1 MSERVTMHEAPVLH
15 HAEGRKATWF
25 ELFFDLVFVTA
36 VASLAA
42 RLAANYHL
50 AGALQFTFLLL
61 VVWWLWLG
69 HTFHASR
76 FDRDQPD
83 QWAIGFLQMLA
94 VVFIGYGAGDP
105 FGARSLAFA
114 GGVAA
119 FKFLLMI
126 CYLRERSRPGLS
138 RLCLVY
144 AGIYG
149 AQALLWAASI
159 ALPEHIRLAAW
170 GTALAIDVVTPFLVA
185 RETYRAPPHPEH
197 LPERFG
203 LFTIILL
210 GETVAAAGHALSHG
224 TDLHLETVI
233 IATLG
238 ATIGFLFWVGYFQR
252 AKGHAERH
260 VGDAVAGRD
269 LRLWAYGHIPLY
281 IGIASLGAGTVFLG
295 HHSALHGAAP
305 WIFSVGAA
313 LAMCGVT
320 LASLASVGRSWLSA
334 WPYFAIAVLT
344 ALCPIV
350 VHTSVWLAAAVALL
364 ALGQLLISQRLSRS
378 VG

>member
-1 MSERVTMHEAPVLH
+1 VSERVTMHEAPVLH
-15 HAEGRKATWF
+15 HVEGRKATWF

-50 AGALQFTFLLL
+50 SGAVQFTFLLMVL
-61 VVWWLWLG
+61 WWLWLG

-76 FDRDQPD
+76 FDQDRLDH
-83 QWAIGFLQMLA
+83 WAIGFLQMLA

-105 FGARSLAFA
+105 FGTRAIAFA

-126 CYLRERSRPGLS
+126 GYLRERSRPGLS

-149 AQALLWAASI
+149 AQALLWATSI
-159 ALPEHIRLAAW
+159 ALPEHVRLVAW

-185 RETYRAPPHPEH
+185 RETFRAPPHPEH

-224 TDLHLETVI
+224 TDLHMETAFVAI
-233 IATLG
+233 LG

-260 VGDAVAGRD
+260 VGDAAAGRN

-281 IGIASLGAGTVFLG
+281 VGIASLGAGTVFLG
-295 HHSALHGAAP
+295 HHSELHGAAP
-305 WIFSVGAA
+305 WIFAGGAA

-320 LASLASVGRSWLSA
+320 LVSLASAGRTVLSA
-334 WPYFAIAVLT
+334 WPFFAIAAVTSICPLVIHASASLAAIIASL
-344 ALCPIV
+344 ALCQ
-350 VHTSVWLAAAVALL
+350 ALMAHVL
-364 ALGQLLISQRLSRS
+364 RS
-378 VG
+378 

>member
-1 MSERVTMHEAPVLH
+1 MSL
-15 HAEGRKATWF
+15 
-25 ELFFDLVFVTA
+25 
-36 VASLAA
+36 
-42 RLAANYHL
+42 
-50 AGALQFTFLLL
+50 
-61 VVWWLWLG
+61 
-69 HTFHASR
+69 
-76 FDRDQPD
+76 
-83 QWAIGFLQMLA
+83 
-94 VVFIGYGAGDP
+94 
-105 FGARSLAFA
+105 
-114 GGVAA
+114 
-119 FKFLLMI
+119 
-126 CYLRERSRPGLS
+126 
-138 RLCLVY
+138 
-144 AGIYG
+144 
-149 AQALLWAASI
+149 
-159 ALPEHIRLAAW
+159 ALPETTRLVAW
-170 GTALAIDVVTPFLVA
+170 CVALTIDLMTPFVVA

-224 TDLHLETVI
+224 TDLHLETVFVAI
-233 IATLG
+233 LG

-295 HHSALHGAAP
+295 HHSALYGAAP

-334 WPYFAIAVLT
+334 WPYVAIAGVT
-344 ALCPIV
+344 ALCPLV

-364 ALGQLLISQRLSRS
+364 ASGQLLISQRLRQ
-378 VG
+378 